1 MSKKPKFSRN
11 KFLKMTPI
19 TLVVVLSAV
28 IFMYPKYA
36 PKHHVD
42 NNSAT
47 AQERGMTSGLPFR
60 DPIDLNTQT
69 PAHLKISLTAQRSN
83 FSISGKSVLGTGYN
97 GQFTGPTIRLV
108 PGEDVDLEFTNKSP
122 SLSNLHFH
130 GLHIATTGAADNPA
144 ISVPSSTSFTYHLNI
159 PKDHPVGTSWYH
171 DHDMCADMKGMKMHT
186 QDGSNRCTDIE
197 SQIFAGLSG
206 TIIVGDIRQLL
217 PAEFHNIQEHT
228 IVLKDI
234 QLNKDNAIIQNSLTE
249 KIDANNPA
257 VRLVNGQLRPT
268 LEMKPGE
275 TQLWRLANEGADIFY
290 KLNMQGYSFTVVG
303 EDGFPVSKVTRAKSL
318 VLSPGKRFDVLV
330 TAKTGKASAWLKTQ
344 EYRQGE
350 DTYPEVNLMHVQ
362 VHNQQL
368 KPALAPKFSIA
379 NFAVS
384 PSKENL
390 AQEEIAQYRVVTLS
404 DTPDGTAMYIN
415 GNQFNRDKPAFP
427 TPAKLGT
434 VEEWTVLNTT
444 GEIHPFH
451 THTDYFQVISIN
463 GVKQPFTGLQSDI
476 PIPKQ
481 VNGVP
486 GKAVIRIDFSDFTGP
501 MMFHCHIAAHEHA
514 GMMSFINVVT

>member
-1 MSKKPKFSRN
+1 
-11 KFLKMTPI
+11 
-19 TLVVVLSAV
+19 
-28 IFMYPKYA
+28 
-36 PKHHVD
+36 
-42 NNSAT
+42 
-47 AQERGMTSGLPFR
+47 
-60 DPIDLNTQT
+60 
-69 PAHLKISLTAQRSN
+69 
-83 FSISGKSVLGTGYN
+83 
-97 GQFTGPTIRLV
+97 
-108 PGEDVDLEFTNKSP
+108 
-122 SLSNLHFH
+122 
-130 GLHIATTGAADNPA
+130 
-144 ISVPSSTSFTYHLNI
+144 
-159 PKDHPVGTSWYH
+159 
-171 DHDMCADMKGMKMHT
+171 
-186 QDGSNRCTDIE
+186 
-197 SQIFAGLSG
+197 
-206 TIIVGDIRQLL
+206 
-217 PAEFHNIQEHT
+217 
-228 IVLKDI
+228 
-234 QLNKDNAIIQNSLTE
+234 
-249 KIDANNPA
+249 
-257 VRLVNGQLRPT
+257 
-268 LEMKPGE
+268 
-275 TQLWRLANEGADIFY
+275 
-290 KLNMQGYSFTVVG
+290 
-303 EDGFPVSKVTRAKSL
+303 
-318 VLSPGKRFDVLV
+318 V

-362 VHNQQL
+362 VQNQQL

-379 NFAVS
+379 NLAVS

-390 AQEEIAQYRVVTLS
+390 AKEEIAQYRVVTLS